1 MPLKFIL
8 NVSMLWGK
16 TNERL
21 GLFYSNDSLG
31 NLLSTGCNS
40 FGKKRCKFWCYFY
53 VVPYFIGNKD
63 KMTKEEKALVEAYK
77 KGMADACSVL
87 LETIRAKQI
96 ENVADLL
103 PSLAYTE
110 KQSGNHT
117 IH

>member
-1 MPLKFIL
+1 M
-8 NVSMLWGK
+8 
-16 TNERL
+16 
-21 GLFYSNDSLG
+21 
-31 NLLSTGCNS
+31 GCNS

-53 VVPYFIGNKD
+53 AVPYWVRNKD

-77 KGMADACSVL
+77 KGMADACSIL

-110 KQSGNHT
+110 KENGKHT

>member
-1 MPLKFIL
+1 M
-8 NVSMLWGK
+8 G
-16 TNERL
+16 
-21 GLFYSNDSLG
+21 G
-31 NLLSTGCNS
+31 NI

-53 VVPYFIGNKD
+53 VVPYLVGNKD
-63 KMTKEEKALVEAYK
+63 KMTKEEKDLVDAYK
-77 KGMADACSVL
+77 KRMADACSVL

-110 KQSGNHT
+110 KQNGKHT